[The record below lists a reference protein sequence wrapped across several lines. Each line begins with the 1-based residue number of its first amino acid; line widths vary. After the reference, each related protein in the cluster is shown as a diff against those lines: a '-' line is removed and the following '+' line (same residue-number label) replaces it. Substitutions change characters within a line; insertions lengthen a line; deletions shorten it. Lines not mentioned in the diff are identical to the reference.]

1 MQMRETA
8 RHTAASSQHFG
19 GRDGSPR
26 STLYSRDGVG
36 SEDSQLPMLQQANK
50 GSGLRH
56 AYSDDGTYSDD
67 GGVVME
73 HRDNSYKF

>member
-1 MQMRETA
+1 MQMRDTA
-8 RHTAASSQHFG
+8 RNTAVSPQQL

-36 SEDSQLPMLQQANK
+36 SEDSQLPMLQQTNK

-67 GGVVME
+67 GGIAME
-73 HRDNSYKF
+73 HRDNKF